1 MSFRLP
7 GRWLTVLGAA
17 IAGAALMEMARA
29 EGIVETSVVVPN
41 GSFETPT
48 TTYAWPPIDFWQKT
62 PKPADFD
69 ESQGYP
75 WAAEVG
81 LFLNNPAGSPD
92 YIVNCDLRQA
102 LFLFSYPGVGLF
114 QDYDSIGDTS
124 SQPDRRLD
132 VRFEPNHSYRL
143 TVGIIGGPGSQLRD
157 GTTLQLEL
165 YYRDGGTNLVTVASN
180 VIAHSTTTFPDHTQF
195 RDFSVESRVV
205 TVGDPWAGKHLGIR
219 LLSTTSHDLLG
230 GYWDL
235 DNVRLTIRQHLG
247 PTVTLVP
254 TANGYQLSWPVT
266 SGCVYQPQISK
277 DLMSWSNLGP
287 TLSPQGGIAE
297 VFISEPDPQRAFYRV
312 LVLPRN

>member
-7 GRWLTVLGAA
+7 RRWLAVLSVA
-17 IAGAALMEMARA
+17 IAGAAPTEMARA
-29 EGIVETSVVVPN
+29 EGIVETPVVVPN

-102 LFLFSYPGVGLF
+102 LYLFSYPGVGLF
-114 QDYDSIGDTS
+114 QDYDSIGSTS
-124 SQPDRRLD
+124 TTPDRRLD
-132 VRFEPNHSYRL
+132 VLFEPNHSYRL
-143 TVGIIGGPGSQLRD
+143 TVGIIGGPGSQLMH

-165 YYRDGGTNLVTVASN
+165 YYREANTNLVTVASN
-180 VIAHSTTTFPDHTQF
+180 VISHSVNVFPDHVHFQ
-195 RDFSVESRVV
+195 DFAVETRVV
-205 TVGDPWAGKHLGIR
+205 EAGDAWAGKHLGIR
-219 LLSTTSHDLLG
+219 LLSTTTHDLLG

-247 PTVTLVP
+247 PTITLEP
-254 TANGYQLSWPVT
+254 TNNGYQLSWPVT
-266 SGCVYQPQISK
+266 PGCVYQPQISK
-277 DLMSWSNLGP
+277 DLKSWSNVGP
-287 TLSPQGGIAE
+287 SLTPTGDVGG